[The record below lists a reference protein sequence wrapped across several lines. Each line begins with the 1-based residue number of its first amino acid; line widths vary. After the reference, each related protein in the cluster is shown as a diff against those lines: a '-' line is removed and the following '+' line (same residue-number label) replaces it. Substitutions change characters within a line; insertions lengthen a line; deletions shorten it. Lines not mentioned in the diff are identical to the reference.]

1 MKRLL
6 SIFCLL
12 IGCLMLYADPKES
25 EDAAM
30 AALARIDV
38 QIAQQQLRGDVERE
52 GNARWQKMQTLKNY
66 AFTQQQLEEADIQME
81 WFQSNNQWDYYY
93 RTWQLKTNAL
103 SALGKLQLSL
113 QETQRMLDDAKN
125 RNNKLGR
132 AMAYKQIGV
141 IYLNMKQT
149 EPAVEALQHYA
160 ELMKDEEDDFSSLS
174 NIYYRMAKAYDYDKA
189 YDREL
194 QLTNKWLEFLHDKVG
209 KVEKA
214 EVRECYNS
222 CYLARTAAFIGL
234 EKLEDAKHALD
245 TAVHH
250 AHLVKTALSLHHCY
264 KMQARYYL
272 AKGEAA
278 TALLYTDSVRLT
290 TKEKDDHI
298 EEVRAQAL
306 VLLGQD
312 AEAAQIYR
320 RLYHEK
326 DSVFGRDARLHLDE
340 LNTLFQ
346 LDELKTEQQRTKF
359 LYILFTALLI
369 VLTLLLLLFYGWRSA
384 IRQKK
389 VNEELRI
396 ANERA
401 KASSKMKS
409 EFIRNISH
417 EIRTPL
423 NIVSG
428 FTQILTKPDID
439 LPEDEKTDLRERV
452 TENTDRITGLVDRML
467 ELSDA
472 SSEALIERNDQTNV
486 VDIVSQ
492 AIDHSKI
499 ALLTRPR
506 RNSELRQP
514 VRDLS
519 TLDNELPQ
527 GIKNADS
534 TVVFEVNQVQMI
546 HLRTNKIYAI
556 RALAQL
562 LDNAAKFT
570 KEGSITLSM
579 TYTDSK
585 VCFSVEDTGIGIPA
599 DQTEHIFEEFV
610 QLDSFADGTG
620 IGLTIARSIAQR
632 MGGNLWLDTSY
643 KQGSRFVLE
652 LLRN

>member
-12 IGCLMLYADPKES
+12 IGCLTLYADPKES

-81 WFQSNNQWDYYY
+81 WFQRNNQWDYYY

-103 SALGKLQLSL
+103 SAQGKLQLSL

-160 ELMKDEEDDFSSLS
+160 ELMKDEDDDFSSMS

-272 AKGEAA
+272 AKGDAA
-278 TALLYTDSVRLT
+278 MALHYTDSVRLT
-290 TKEKDDHI
+290 TNEKDNHI

-306 VLLGQD
+306 MMLGRH
-312 AEAAQIYR
+312 AEAAQIYQ

-326 DSVFGRDARLHLDE
+326 DSVFGRDARQHLDE

-346 LDELKTEQQRTKF
+346 IDELKTEQQRTKF
-359 LYILFTALLI
+359 LYTLFTALSI
-369 VLTLLLLLFYGWRSA
+369 VLALLLLLFYGWRSA

-439 LPEDEKTDLRERV
+439 LPDDEKADLRERV

-499 ALLTRPR
+499 ALHTRPGR
-506 RNSELRQP
+506 SSLG
-514 VRDLS
+514 S
-519 TLDNELPQ
+519 TLSLENT
-527 GIKNADS
+527 DS
-534 TVVFEVNQVQMI
+534 AVVFEVNQIQMI

-562 LDNAAKFT
+562 LENAAKFT

-610 QLDSFADGTG
+610 QLDTFADGTG

-643 KQGSRFVLE
+643 TGGSRFVLE
-652 LLRN
+652 LLRT

>member
-12 IGCLMLYADPKES
+12 IGCLTLYADPKES

-81 WFQSNNQWDYYY
+81 WFQRNNQWDYYY

-103 SALGKLQLSL
+103 SAQGKLQLSL

-194 QLTNKWLEFLHDKVG
+194 QLTNEWLKFLHNKVG

-234 EKLEDAKHALD
+234 KKLEDAKHALD
-245 TAVHH
+245 TAEHH

-272 AKGEAA
+272 AKGDAA
-278 TALLYTDSVRLT
+278 MALHYTDSVRLT
-290 TKEKDDHI
+290 TNEKDNHI

-306 VLLGQD
+306 MMLGRH
-312 AEAAQIYR
+312 AEAAQIYQ

-326 DSVFGRDARLHLDE
+326 DSVFGRDARQHLDE

-346 LDELKTEQQRTKF
+346 IDELKTEQQRTKF
-359 LYILFTALLI
+359 LYTLFTALSI
-369 VLTLLLLLFYGWRSA
+369 VLALLLLLFYGWRSA

-428 FTQILTKPDID
+428 FTQILTSPDMD
-439 LPEDEKTDLRERV
+439 MSEEEKGNVREKITDN
-452 TENTDRITGLVDRML
+452 TERITNLVDRML

-472 SSEALIERNDQTNV
+472 SSEALIERNDQTDLLTV
-486 VDIVSQ
+486 VTQ
-492 AIDHSKI
+492 AIDHSRI
-499 ALLTRPR
+499 SLFTRP
-506 RNSELRQP
+506 EKEDAP
-514 VRDLS
+514 V
-519 TLDNELPQ
+519 
-527 GIKNADS
+527 K
-534 TVVFEVNQVQMI
+534 FEVI
-546 HLRTNKIYAI
+546 HLLPLTKLHTNKIYAV
-556 RALAQL
+556 RTLSQL
-562 LDNAAKFT
+562 LENAVKFT
-570 KEGSITLSM
+570 YNGKITLRM
-579 TYTDSK
+579 DYTDTK
-585 VCFSVEDTGIGIPA
+585 VIFAVEDTGIGVPA
-599 DQTEHIFEEFV
+599 DQKEHIFEEFV
-610 QLDSFADGTG
+610 QLDEFVDGTG
-620 IGLTIARSIAQR
+620 IGLTVARSIAQR
-632 MGGNLWLDTSY
+632 MGGSLWLDTSY
-643 KQGSRFVLE
+643 TKGARFVFE
-652 LLRN
+652 LLKN